1 MDAVDPGRM
10 VYVYHRYLYY
20 ECEDRIQHPMGRRLC
35 DRRMRS
41 GSLYRCDHLV
51 RQKAC
56 GGEEGKSGIQRKEEK
71 MIEKLS
77 RNGGGALR
85 MTRMPA
91 AIPAEFFCCC
101 SDMFPTNC
109 DVHRRK

>member
-71 MIEKLS
+71 IIES
-77 RNGGGALR
+77 EGGRCAKVQLAGWITDMWILH
-85 MTRMPA
+85 
-91 AIPAEFFCCC
+91 ECCE
-101 SDMFPTNC
+101 
-109 DVHRRK
+109 KIG